1 MNNIQQ
7 LIKKNVQEGRFK
19 DIFPKT
25 YTEAIIDRET
35 GEFLNVTLEKVNFL
49 FLPFVNSD
57 AATRLLVPDK
67 MRRRGLWISYIKYDG
82 TLKSEYY
89 NSDSLVDVDWQ
100 DSSNWL
106 GGGFGDLQGVVDTI
120 RNWVNSF
127 IQDLITEATRLNPED
142 LNKNSSNQI
151 QLADRGSTDGMGYV
165 ILRKNKTFAEQ
176 VTKENTI
183 YEIRYDFD
191 LNGATI
197 TIPEGCTLD
206 FQGGSISDGTIIF
219 NTTNIKA
226 ASDSCIFN
234 NINFEGAMSISEFFI
249 DWIGASIKN
258 SDNSDYI
265 TKAIEISSKFLVA
278 ISFNIGEYNISKPI
292 ICENTHNVRINGNY
306 ATIKKNNS
314 ITTNINT
321 PYNIIGGDI
330 DINLSTIFCLLK
342 CHYWNI
348 KNLTLIGG
356 DSKSNKSYGVVFAGC
371 SNFIL
376 ECIYMA
382 YTVIGVYSFNLWMS
396 NFRKIVCT
404 DVNIGFKFENERLN
418 EGKGQSGTSIHFD
431 NCWINR
437 GDTGYDLRWL
447 SYSTLTCCGADHV
460 LHGYLFYDSQITMN
474 GCATEQVDNFFISV
488 YSSNVTLNSCS
499 FFSYKGSGTSFGFH
513 DNSKILINNAAIQ
526 NVQDM
531 KVNNNNSAVISFN
544 SGLSN
549 IIPNTNIY
557 FTEGGYY
564 HIEDD
569 NKVSYFYYS
578 ESTGEIRS
586 TVDKNIRNN
595 GTSLQRPT
603 TVNEGFEYYDS
614 TLKKKILWNGTAWVN
629 MDGTALAE
637 GTALNNIKEI
647 PASQDITY

>member
-67 MRRRGLWISYIKYDG
+67 MRRRGLWISYIEYDG

-206 FQGGSISDGTIIF
+206 FQGGS
-219 NTTNIKA
+219 
-226 ASDSCIFN
+226 
-234 NINFEGAMSISEFFI
+234 
-249 DWIGASIKN
+249 
-258 SDNSDYI
+258 
-265 TKAIEISSKFLVA
+265 LQ
-278 ISFNIGEYNISKPI
+278 
-292 ICENTHNVRINGNY
+292 NG
-306 ATIKKNNS
+306 
-314 ITTNINT
+314 
-321 PYNIIGGDI
+321 
-330 DINLSTIFCLLK
+330 
-342 CHYWNI
+342 
-348 KNLTLIGG
+348 TLIGNNTLVLPLG
-356 DSKSNKSYGVVFAGC
+356 
-371 SNFIL
+371 L
-376 ECIYMA
+376 
-382 YTVIGVYSFNLWMS
+382 
-396 NFRKIVCT
+396 KIEDYISASIT
-404 DVNIGFKFENERLN
+404 GNYR
-418 EGKGQSGTSIHFD
+418 EGQI
-431 NCWINR
+431 
-437 GDTGYDLRWL
+437 
-447 SYSTLTCCGADHV
+447 V
-460 LHGYLFYDSQITMN
+460 YDS
-474 GCATEQVDNFFISV
+474 A
-488 YSSNVTLNSCS
+488 
-499 FFSYKGSGTSFGFH
+499 
-513 DNSKILINNAAIQ
+513 
-526 NVQDM
+526 
-531 KVNNNNSAVISFN
+531 
-544 SGLSN
+544 
-549 IIPNTNIY
+549 
-557 FTEGGYY
+557 
-564 HIEDD
+564 
-569 NKVSYFYYS
+569 
-578 ESTGEIRS
+578 
-586 TVDKNIRNN
+586 
-595 GTSLQRPT
+595 
-603 TVNEGFEYYDS
+603 
-614 TLKKKILWNGTAWVN
+614 LKKQKLWNGTAWVN
-629 MDGTALAE
+629 LDGTALAE